1 MAALAGREGMQ
12 HHQYAVQCW
21 DNVCGIIFKCW
32 SSMQP
37 LFGYFRVINIK
48 YRSKV
53 VTFPLL
59 LIMEE
64 LVDGACQLLGL
75 LNFIRWAQL
84 WLVKKCHI
92 RDEKIVKFWPKPGM
106 LDKKRLH
113 HRICCNRSYYSCYRV
128 ATSWMCLFRKKVH
141 SLW

>member
-1 MAALAGREGMQ
+1 MQ
-12 HHQYAVQCW
+12 L
-21 DNVCGIIFKCW
+21 
-32 SSMQP
+32 

-75 LNFIRWAQL
+75 LNFIR
-84 WLVKKCHI
+84 
-92 RDEKIVKFWPKPGM
+92 
-106 LDKKRLH
+106 
-113 HRICCNRSYYSCYRV
+113 
-128 ATSWMCLFRKKVH
+128 
-141 SLW
+141 